1 MQPDILNI
9 TNVIIFINFYCFW
22 YFFIEILLQEKY
34 PFRKQMENWNHIS
47 SKMIHYFSV
56 WIIVFLGFYHI
67 SFQNID
73 NDTLR
78 ENINLWKHLVEL
90 FNPEE
95 ESKNWLI
102 VIFLSIGNF
111 YAYIFICLIFK
122 YLLLFL
128 LFLDKKSRKIPFK
141 NIFIKVKEYLKTKRN
156 K

>member
-1 MQPDILNI
+1 MQVDILST

-56 WIIVFLGFYHI
+56 WIIVFLGFYYVL
-67 SFQNID
+67 FQAID
-73 NDTLR
+73 NDTLI
-78 ENINLWKHLVEL
+78 ENINLWKQAIEL

-102 VIFLSIGNF
+102 VIFLSIGHF
-111 YAYIFICLIFK
+111 YTYIFICLIFK
-122 YLLLFL
+122 YLLLSL
-128 LFLDKKSRKIPFK
+128 LFLFKESRKIPFK
-141 NIFIKVKEYLKTKRN
+141 NIFIKIKNNLKTKRN